1 MTGILPVMA
10 RSLSTPALAAALT
23 AALATTLAAPDAH
36 AWGELGHR
44 IVGHLAEARLTP
56 AARAEV
62 ARLLAGEAEPTLAGV
77 STWAD
82 RLRDTPPADDP
93 ELGRR
98 TSTWHYVNIGEEG
111 CRYDAARDCPDGN
124 CVVGAI
130 EREVATLRD
139 RTQPTEA
146 RLRALKFVV
155 HFVGDVHQ
163 PLHAGFARD
172 KGGNDFQVQFRGE
185 GSNLHRVWDSGLLR
199 ASGHAE
205 HDLVAKLRADASRV
219 ALGTP
224 AAWAE
229 ASCRVAVQE
238 GFYPDRP
245 GRTLDDAYTR
255 TWMPTVDAQLRTAGW
270 RLADVLNDALR

>member
-1 MTGILPVMA
+1 MAGILPAMA
-10 RSLSTPALAAALT
+10 RSFSPPALAAALT
-23 AALATTLAAPDAH
+23 AVLALTVAAPPAH

-44 IVGHLAEARLTP
+44 VVGHLAEARLTP
-56 AARAEV
+56 AARAAV
-62 ARLLAGEAEPTLAGV
+62 ARLLAGEADPTLAGV
-77 STWAD
+77 ANWAD
-82 RLRDTPPADDP
+82 RLRDAPPADDP

-98 TSTWHYVNIGEEG
+98 TSAWHYVNLGEEG

-130 EREVATLRD
+130 EREVAILRD
-139 RTQPTEA
+139 PAQPTAA
-146 RLRALKFVV
+146 RARALKFVV

-172 KGGNDFQVQFRGE
+172 RGGNDFQLQFRGE

-199 ASGHAE
+199 AAGGAE
-205 HDLVAKLRADASRV
+205 PDLVERLRRDGTRV

-224 AAWAE
+224 VAWAE
-229 ASCRVAVQE
+229 ASCRVALRE

-245 GRTLDDAYTR
+245 GRTLGEPYVRA
-255 TWMPTVDAQLRTAGW
+255 WMPTVDAQLGAAGW
-270 RLADVLNDALR
+270 RLAEVLNDALR

>member
-1 MTGILPVMA
+1 MAGILPTMA
-10 RSLSTPALAAALT
+10 RLHSNIPFTAALT
-23 AALATTLAAPDAH
+23 VALACTLATPQAH

-44 IVGHLAEARLTP
+44 VVGHLAEARLSP
-56 AARAEV
+56 AARAEIT
-62 ARLLAGEAEPTLAGV
+62 RLLAGEAEPTLAGV
-77 STWAD
+77 ANWAD
-82 RLRDTPPADDP
+82 RLRDSPPADDP

-98 TSTWHYVNIGEEG
+98 TASWHYVNIGEEG

-130 EREVATLRD
+130 ERQVAILRD
-139 RTQPTEA
+139 RRQPTDA
-146 RLRALKFVV
+146 RARALKFVV

-205 HDLVAKLRADASRV
+205 DDLVARLRRDARRV
-219 ALGTP
+219 PQSTP
-224 AAWAE
+224 VAWAE
-229 ASCRVAVQE
+229 ASCRVALKD
-238 GFYPDRP
+238 GFYPAT
-245 GRTLDDAYTR
+245 RTLDAAYTQA
-255 TWMPTVDAQLRTAGW
+255 WMPTADAQLQAAGW
-270 RLADVLNDALR
+270 RLAAVLESALR

>member
-10 RSLSTPALAAALT
+10 RSFSTPAFAATLT
-23 AALATTLAAPDAH
+23 VALATSLAAPDAH

-82 RLRDTPPADDP
+82 RLRDAPPADDP

-98 TSTWHYVNIGEEG
+98 TSTWHYVNLAEDG

-130 EREVATLRD
+130 ERQVATLRD
-139 RTQPTEA
+139 RTQPAEA

-163 PLHAGFARD
+163 PLHAGFAHD

-199 ASGHAE
+199 AAGHEE
-205 HDLVAKLRADASRV
+205 HDLVAKLRADATRV
-219 ALGTP
+219 ALATP

-229 ASCRVAVQE
+229 ASCRVAVQD
-238 GFYPDRP
+238 GFYPAK
-245 GRTLDDAYTR
+245 RTLDDAYTR
-255 TWMPTVDAQLRTAGW
+255 TWMPTVDAQLGAAGW

>member
-1 MTGILPVMA
+1 MAGILPAMA
-10 RSLSTPALAAALT
+10 RLLSHTPVAAALT
-23 AALATTLAAPDAH
+23 AALALCLATPQAH

-44 IVGHLAEARLTP
+44 VVGHLAEARLSP

-77 STWAD
+77 ANWAD

-98 TSTWHYVNIGEEG
+98 TSTWHYVNLAEDG
-111 CRYDAARDCPDGN
+111 CHYDAARDCPDGN

-130 EREVATLRD
+130 ERQVAILRD

-146 RLRALKFVV
+146 RARALKFVV

-163 PLHAGFARD
+163 PLHAGYARD
-172 KGGNDFQVQFRGE
+172 KGGNDFQVQFGGE

-199 ASGHAE
+199 ASGHTE
-205 HDLVAKLRADASRV
+205 DDLVSQLRARAARV
-219 ALGTP
+219 AQATP

-229 ASCRVAVQE
+229 ASCRVVVQD
-238 GFYPDRP
+238 GFYPAR
-245 GRTLDDAYTR
+245 RTLDAAYSQA
-255 TWMPTVDAQLRTAGW
+255 WMPTARTQLHAAGW
-270 RLADVLNDALR
+270 RLAEVLESALR